1 MQHPFV
7 RLSTKFERVNCTQ
20 TADKQT
26 AQLLSLLTALFAV
39 DNACNTSELSQLYYT
54 PESPHV
60 CTRQPTACS
69 ISRLRQHA
77 GGQGVLGEDT
87 QARATL
93 TQASSTTPGAEPLR
107 PGLDY
112 LISCSYNSSTDQLL
126 LMAGNNQ
133 GAVSCFP
140 VLEPTPSFPGAACG
154 FGSPQAVMSGAHDSV
169 RHICMFASSML
180 VLCD

>member
-1 MQHPFV
+1 MSREQPAADEETPQLHPSLA
-7 RLSTKFERVNCTQ
+7 LSVAVN
-20 TADKQT
+20 
-26 AQLLSLLTALFAV
+26 
-39 DNACNTSELSQLYYT
+39 NACTYQ
-54 PESPHV
+54 SPYV
-60 CTRQPTACS
+60 CTRQPTAFITSNLCQ
-69 ISRLRQHA
+69 LGVA

-93 TQASSTTPGAEPLR
+93 TQASSTAPGAEPLR

-140 VLEPTPSFPGAACG
+140 VLEPTSSSPGTPCG
-154 FGSPQAVMSGAHDSV
+154 FGSPKAVMSGAHDSV
-169 RHICMFASSML
+169 RFRCTFASSMRML
-180 VLCD
+180 